1 LVDLEL
7 LELVVVLEEVHLG
20 RLSLGVRRCR
30 CRCRCRR
37 HHANLRRGRADQGRG
52 TGRERERERATHLL
66 GRRGWEG
73 RKRNP
78 RVRGGVESRRL
89 LGLEVVAV

>member
-20 RLSLGVRRCR
+20 HLSLGVR
-30 CRCRCRR
+30 RCRR